1 MKYNVPMTNGEQPTV
16 IIKFE
21 RGTLVLDTIDPSL
34 LEEVSKERKDI
45 NLKYDPRVP
54 VWRCDAI
61 HYPVVCDLV
70 QQAGLRL
77 YDTVGRWREVAWPG
91 TDLPVPREEQKEAIS
106 RWLAVKRGV
115 IVMPTGTG
123 KTEVA
128 LSIMK
133 ELAVSTLIVAP
144 VRDLMYQ
151 WHRRIL
157 KGLGYNAGIIGD
169 NTYSIAHISVT
180 TYHSAYIH
188 MDTLGDMFK
197 LIVFDEC
204 HHLPAPNRGE
214 ASLCSAAPFRLG
226 LTATPERSDGRE
238 KELEKLIGPVVYELP
253 ISAVR
258 GGTLADYDITRI
270 PVHLSQEEQER
281 YNNASRCFRDY
292 MIRRKREEGSF
303 DWQDLLAETGKESE
317 ARAAQKAYY
326 TMQSIQ
332 DRAEEK
338 FGVLEDIFRLHL
350 GERVIIFTGT
360 NVMARDISCRFLIP
374 CLLNHCGKS
383 ERLDILEG
391 FRDGIY
397 PALVANQVL
406 DEGVDIPGAKVAV
419 VVGGKASSRQAKQ
432 RLGRIL
438 RKSGNKRGMLYEVV
452 CEDTGEVRRSR
463 ERRKSDAY
471 EGTRHRRV

>member
-1 MKYNVPMTNGEQPTV
+1 MTQGGEPV
-16 IIKFE
+16 IIIKFE
-21 RGTLVLDTIDPSL
+21 RGTLL
-34 LEEVSKERKDI
+34 LESPDPTPLEKVSKNRKDI
-45 NLKYDPRVP
+45 NLKYDPRVSL
-54 VWRCDAI
+54 WRCDAI
-61 HYPVVCDLV
+61 HYPAVRDLLL
-70 QQAGLRL
+70 QADLRL
-77 YDTVGRWREVAWPG
+77 YDTVGRWREVGWARAN
-91 TDLPVPREEQKEAIS
+91 LPEPREEQKQAIA
-106 RWLAVKRGV
+106 RWMAVKRGV

-133 ELAVSTLIVAP
+133 ELSVSTLIVAP

-157 KGLGYNAGIIGD
+157 QGLGYNSGIIGD
-169 NTYSIAHISVT
+169 NTYRISHISVT

-188 MDTLGDMFK
+188 METLGEMFK
-197 LIVFDEC
+197 LIIFDEC
-204 HHLPAPNRGE
+204 HHLPAANRHE
-214 ASLCSAAPFRLG
+214 AALMSAAPFRMG

-238 KELEKLIGPVVYELP
+238 KDLQRLIGPVVYQLP

-258 GGTLADYDITRI
+258 GETLADYDITRI
-270 PVHLSQEEQER
+270 PVHLSQQEQER
-281 YNNASRCFRDY
+281 YNAASRCFRDY
-292 MIRRKREEGSF
+292 MMRRKQEGEAF
-303 DWQDLLAETGKESE
+303 DWQDILAETGKDPE
-317 ARAAQKAYY
+317 ARVAQKAYY

-338 FGVLEDIFRLHL
+338 LRVLEDIFRLHL
-350 GERVIIFTGT
+350 GEPVIIFTGS

-374 CLLNHCGKS
+374 CLLNHCGKG
-383 ERLDILEG
+383 ERMDILDG
-391 FRDGIY
+391 FRDGVY

-406 DEGVDIPGAKVAV
+406 DEGVDIPEAKVAV

-438 RKSGNKRGMLYEVV
+438 RKSGNKRGILYEVV

-463 ERRKSDAY
+463 QRRKSDAY
-471 EGTRHRRV
+471 QGTRHRRV

>member
-1 MKYNVPMTNGEQPTV
+1 MTSGDEPVV

-21 RGTLVLDTIDPSL
+21 RGTLVLETIDPSL
-34 LEEVSKERKDI
+34 LEKVSKSRKDI

-70 QQAGLRL
+70 HRAGLRL
-77 YDTVGRWREVAWPG
+77 YDTVGRWREVAWARP
-91 TDLPVPREEQKEAIS
+91 DLPELREEQKEAVS
-106 RWLAVKRGV
+106 RWMAVKRGV

-157 KGLGYNAGIIGD
+157 KGLGYNGGIVGD
-169 NTYSIAHISVT
+169 NTYKIAHISVT
-180 TYHSAYIH
+180 TYVSAYLH
-188 MDTLGDMFK
+188 MDKLGEMFK

-204 HHLPAPNRGE
+204 HHLPAPNRHE
-214 ASLCSAAPFRLG
+214 AALFSAAPFRMG

-238 KELEKLIGPVVYELP
+238 KDLEKLIGPVVYELP

-258 GGTLADYDITRI
+258 GETLADYDITRI
-270 PVHLSQEEQER
+270 PVHLSQPEQER
-281 YNNASRCFRDY
+281 YNAASRCLRDY
-292 MIRRKREEGSF
+292 MTRRRREEGTF
-303 DWQDLLAETGKESE
+303 DWKDVLADAGKDPD

-338 FGVLEDIFRLHL
+338 FRVLEDIFRLHL
-350 GERVIIFTGT
+350 GESVIVFTGS
-360 NVMARDISCRFLIP
+360 NVMARDIACRFLIP

-391 FRDGIY
+391 FREGVY

-419 VVGGKASSRQAKQ
+419 VVGGKSSSRQAKQ

-438 RKSGNKRGMLYEVV
+438 RKSGNKRGILYEVV
-452 CEDTGEVRRSR
+452 CEDTSEVRRSR

-471 EGTRHRRV
+471 QGTRHRRV